1 MERFLVM
8 KSLRFFHVNRVM
20 STASKPETITIPL
33 KWQKKMAKDLDERK
47 KHDKLKKSYQGNT
60 KVCF

>member
-33 KWQKKMAKDLDERK
+33 KWQKKMAKDLDERQ
-47 KHDKLKKSYQGNT
+47 KHDKLKKSYQGNA

>member
-33 KWQKKMAKDLDERK
+33 KWQKKMAKDLDERQ

>member
-8 KSLRFFHVNRVM
+8 KSLRIFHVNRVM

-33 KWQKKMAKDLDERK
+33 KWQKKMAKDLDERQ

>member
-1 MERFLVM
+1 M

-33 KWQKKMAKDLDERK
+33 KWQKKMAKALDERQ

>member
-8 KSLRFFHVNRVM
+8 KSLRFFRVNRVM

-33 KWQKKMAKDLDERK
+33 KWQKKMAKDLDERQ
-47 KHDKLKKSYQGNT
+47 KHDKLKKSYQGNA

>member
-1 MERFLVM
+1 
-8 KSLRFFHVNRVM
+8 M

-33 KWQKKMAKDLDERK
+33 KWQKKMAKDLDERQ